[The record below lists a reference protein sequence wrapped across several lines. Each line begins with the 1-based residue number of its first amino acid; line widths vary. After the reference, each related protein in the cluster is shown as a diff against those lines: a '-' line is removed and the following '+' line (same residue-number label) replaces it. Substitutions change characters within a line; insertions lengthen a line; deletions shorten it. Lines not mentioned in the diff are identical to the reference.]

1 MPMTTTP
8 DHPDQPRPITDP
20 LKTFIEA
27 HSVQNFIL
35 FVIIINA
42 IVLGLQTSRTIS
54 VETRAMLGWIDSIAL
69 WIFVIEL
76 LIKMFVYRW
85 SFVKDGWNV
94 FDFIIV
100 GIALVPNLG
109 AGFSVLRALRIMR
122 ALRVMTIVPSMRSVV
137 GALLSALPGMTSVV
151 IVLVLVF
158 YIAAVMA
165 TQLFGRQTL
174 DSEAYI
180 EKNPE
185 IVQLIEEYPEVLLI
199 QDEWFGSVGQS
210 LYSLFQIMTLESWS
224 MGIVRPTMKVYP
236 WAWAFFVP
244 FIVLTSF
251 MVLNLFIALIVN
263 SLDAMQE
270 QEEEETEGTLE
281 DRIEDV
287 VEGGQKGIED
297 DLTTIA
303 RRLVSIESQLGEF
316 RKAQIS
322 EASADEET
330 TD

>member
-1 MPMTTTP
+1 MTEP
-8 DHPDQPRPITDP
+8 SEPRRPITDP

-35 FVIIINA
+35 FVIVVNA
-42 IVLGLQTSRTIS
+42 IVLGLQTSRNLSEESLGMLSTID
-54 VETRAMLGWIDSIAL
+54 RLAL
-69 WIFVIEL
+69 WIFVVEL
-76 LIKMFVYRW
+76 LIKMFVYRFK
-85 SFVKDGWNV
+85 FVKDGWNI

-100 GIALVPNLG
+100 AIALIPNLG

-165 TQLFGRQTL
+165 TQLFGAQRL
-174 DSEAYI
+174 DDPAYQEANPEVVAIMAESEA
-180 EKNPE
+180 NG
-185 IVQLIEEYPEVLLI
+185 VDLNLITE
-199 QDEWFGSVGQS
+199 EWFGTVGQS

-224 MGIVRPTMKVYP
+224 MGIVRPTMKIYP
-236 WAWAFFVP
+236 MAWAFFVP

-263 SLDAMQE
+263 SLDAMQSKE
-270 QEEEETEGTLE
+270 
-281 DRIEDV
+281 
-287 VEGGQKGIED
+287 KGEAGESLDEAIED
-297 DLTTIA
+297 DLASIVQ
-303 RRLVSIESQLGEF
+303 RLVSIESELGAV
-316 RKAQIS
+316 RQSLAGKN
-322 EASADEET
+322 ASDEDT
-330 TD
+330 TG